1 MANKSPKSKYLPMG
15 SIYWKSSK
23 TNPKNI
29 VISSNLKFDLYKFL
43 EAKHHNIVNEKNM
56 IKCTN
61 LSISNNWN
69 LEKLRS
75 GIGNNERIISNKV

>member
-1 MANKSPKSKYLPMG
+1 MG

-23 TNPKNI
+23 INPKNI
-29 VISSNLKFDLYKFL
+29 VSSSNLKFDLYKLL
-43 EAKHHNIVNEKNM
+43 EARHHNIVNEKNM

-69 LEKLRS
+69 LEKLIS
-75 GIGNNERIISNKV
+75 GTGINDRIISNKV